1 MSSPTRWWRAT
12 TTRTGSHHRVRR
24 KLTGVRLVLAGTPS
38 VALPSFEALMGS
50 EHEVV
55 AVVTRPDAARGRSK
69 RPVPSE
75 VGQWAVDH
83 GLPTLKPTHPRGED
97 FVAALTDL
105 APDACPVVAYGAL
118 VPQRVLDIPRLGWI
132 NLHFSLL
139 PRWRGAAP
147 VQRAIMAGDEVTGA
161 TTFRLVRELDAGP
174 VFGTTELALA
184 GTETAG
190 DVLAALAE
198 QGARLLLDTID
209 ALAATEPAAQTDA
222 DAVTLAPKIT
232 VEEARLDWS
241 LDATTLDRLIRGCSP
256 EPMAWTT
263 LADER
268 FKVALARPIDEVGLP
283 PGEVRVERRR
293 VLVGTGTTALEL
305 VRVQPQGKK
314 EMAGADWGRGLH
326 GEARFA

>member
-1 MSSPTRWWRAT
+1 M
-12 TTRTGSHHRVRR
+12 
-24 KLTGVRLVLAGTPS
+24 RLVLAGTPS
-38 VALPSFEALMGS
+38 VAIPSFEALLAS
-50 EHEVV
+50 DHEVT

-69 RPVPSE
+69 RLVPSE
-75 VGQWAVDH
+75 VGQWAADH
-83 GLPTLKPTHPRGED
+83 GIPALKPMHPRDPE
-97 FVAALTDL
+97 FVAALTEL

-118 VPQRVLDIPRLGWI
+118 VPQHVLDIPRFGWV

-174 VFGTTELALA
+174 VYGTTEMALT

-190 DVLAALAE
+190 EVLEALAHT
-198 QGARLLLDTID
+198 GARLLLDTID
-209 ALAATEPAAQTDA
+209 ALATTEPAEQA
-222 DAVTLAPKIT
+222 DEGAVTLAPKIT
-232 VEEARLDWS
+232 VEEARIDWTRQA
-241 LDATTLDRLIRGCSP
+241 DEIDRLVRGCSP

-263 LADER
+263 IGDER
-268 FKVALARPIDEVGLP
+268 FKVALGRPTEEAGLA
-283 PGEVRVERRR
+283 PGEVRVEKRR

-314 EMAGADWGRGLH
+314 EMAGADWGRGLRD
-326 GEARFA
+326 AAVRFA

>member
-1 MSSPTRWWRAT
+1 M
-12 TTRTGSHHRVRR
+12 
-24 KLTGVRLVLAGTPS
+24 RLVLAGTPS
-38 VALPSFEALMGS
+38 VALPSFEALLAS
-50 EHEVV
+50 DHEVT

-69 RPVPSE
+69 RLVPSE
-75 VGQWAVDH
+75 VGQWAADH
-83 GLPTLKPTHPRGED
+83 GLPVLKPTHPRDPE
-97 FVAALTDL
+97 FVAALTEL

-118 VPQRVLDIPRLGWI
+118 VPQHVLDIPRFGWV

-174 VFGTTELALA
+174 VYGTTEMALT

-190 DVLAALAE
+190 EVLDALAHA
-198 QGARLLLDTID
+198 GARLLLDTVD
-209 ALAATEPAAQTDA
+209 SLETTEPVEQA
-222 DAVTLAPKIT
+222 DEGAVTLAPKIT
-232 VEEARLDWS
+232 VEEARIDWTRPA
-241 LDATTLDRLIRGCSP
+241 DELDRLVRGCSP

-263 LADER
+263 LGEER
-268 FKVALARPIDEVGLP
+268 FKVALGRPSDEAGLA
-283 PGEVRVERRR
+283 PGEVRVEKRR

-314 EMAGADWGRGLH
+314 EMAGADWGRGLRD
-326 GEARFA
+326 AAVRFA

>member
-1 MSSPTRWWRAT
+1 M
-12 TTRTGSHHRVRR
+12 
-24 KLTGVRLVLAGTPS
+24 RLVLAGTPS
-38 VALPSFEALMGS
+38 VAIPSFEALLAS
-50 EHEVV
+50 DHEVT

-69 RPVPSE
+69 RLVPSE
-75 VGQWAVDH
+75 VGQWAADH
-83 GLPTLKPTHPRGED
+83 GIPALKPMHPRDPE
-97 FVAALTDL
+97 FVAALTEL

-118 VPQRVLDIPRLGWI
+118 VPQHVLDIPRFGWV

-174 VFGTTELALA
+174 VYGTAEMALT

-190 DVLAALAE
+190 EVLEALAHT
-198 QGARLLLDTID
+198 GARLLLDTID
-209 ALAATEPAAQTDA
+209 ALATTEPAEQDDEA
-222 DAVTLAPKIT
+222 AVTLAPKIT
-232 VEEARLDWS
+232 VEEARIDWTRQA
-241 LDATTLDRLIRGCSP
+241 DEIDRLVRGCSP

-263 LADER
+263 IGDER
-268 FKVALARPIDEVGLP
+268 FKVALGRPTDEAGLA
-283 PGEVRVERRR
+283 PGEVRAEKRR

-314 EMAGADWGRGLH
+314 EMAGADWGRGLRD
-326 GEARFA
+326 AAVRFA